1 MTSSNN
7 LAKDTNN
14 WSVWAKFIVNE
25 TQRFSKEIESFHSDL
40 KEINKENSELKTEIL
55 KISLNS
61 GAGAD
66 VFKAEINSKIDA
78 LNTDINILKKEIDT
92 KIKELEKEN
101 KELKTEI
108 ESHKEE
114 LDTFSTFKTQIVT
127 TVVILNTIIA
137 IGVSFFTGN

>member
-1 MTSSNN
+1 MTSSTN

-25 TQRFSKEIESFHSDL
+25 TQRFSKEIESFHTDL
-40 KEINKENSELKTEIL
+40 KEINKENSDLRTEIL

-61 GAGAD
+61 GSE
-66 VFKAEINSKIDA
+66 VFKTEISLKIDA
-78 LNTDINILKKEIDT
+78 LNIDINNLKKEIDT